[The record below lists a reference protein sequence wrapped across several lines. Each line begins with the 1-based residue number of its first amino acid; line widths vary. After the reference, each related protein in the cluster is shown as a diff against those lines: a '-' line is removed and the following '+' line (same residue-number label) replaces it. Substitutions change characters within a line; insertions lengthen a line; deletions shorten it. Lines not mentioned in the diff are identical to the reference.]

1 MGMTMTQK
9 ILAKHAGLESVR
21 AGQLIQAKLDLV
33 LGNDITT
40 PVAINEFESAGF
52 EKVFDKSRIAMV
64 MDHFAPNK
72 DIKSAEQCLE
82 CREFSK
88 KYNIVNFFD
97 VGAMGIEH
105 ALLPEKGLT
114 APGELIIGASDTVTS
129 QFLLP
134 HLDAFHRRYPNIHIR
149 IISGRSYKV
158 LGLLRAGRVDIA
170 FASAPGDADDLEH
183 IPCFETHSCFVAAPD
198 YPCDF
203 TRAYTTEEIAA
214 FPLILLE
221 KKASSRTYLEKYFLQ
236 SGVRLTPEIEL
247 GARSLLVDLAKIGFG
262 VAGVTRE
269 FVQGELAAG
278 EIRELSTAFSIP
290 PRTVDLCMLR
300 NVSPSAATERFAR
313 DVLEKLQG
321 KSVSV

>member
-1 MGMTMTQK
+1 MGLLETGENKLQQSRTLQ
-9 ILAKHAGLESVR
+9 AGT
-21 AGQLIQAKLDLV
+21 LV
-33 LGNDITT
+33 
-40 PVAINEFESAGF
+40 
-52 EKVFDKSRIAMV
+52 
-64 MDHFAPNK
+64 
-72 DIKSAEQCLE
+72 
-82 CREFSK
+82 
-88 KYNIVNFFD
+88 
-97 VGAMGIEH
+97 
-105 ALLPEKGLT
+105 
-114 APGELIIGASDTVTS
+114 IGASDTVTS

-236 SGVRLTPEIEL
+236 SG
-247 GARSLLVDLAKIGFG
+247 FG

>member
-1 MGMTMTQK
+1 MVKLELYRVFREVAEAGN
-9 ILAKHAGLESVR
+9 ISLAAENLYLSQSAVSQSVKQLEQQLGTRLFLRSPRGVTLTEDGRLLFEYVR
-21 AGQLIQAKLDLV
+21 
-33 LGNDITT
+33 
-40 PVAINEFESAGF
+40 S
-52 EKVFDKSRIAMV
+52 
-64 MDHFAPNK
+64 
-72 DIKSAEQCLE
+72 
-82 CREFSK
+82 
-88 KYNIVNFFD
+88 
-97 VGAMGIEH
+97 AMG
-105 ALLPEKGLT
+105 LLET
-114 APGELIIGASDTVTS
+114 GENKLQQSRTLQAGTLVIGASDTVTS

-247 GARSLLVDLAKIGFG
+247 GARSLLVDLSLIH
-262 VAGVTRE
+262 
-269 FVQGELAAG
+269 
-278 EIRELSTAFSIP
+278 I
-290 PRTVDLCMLR
+290 
-300 NVSPSAATERFAR
+300 
-313 DVLEKLQG
+313 
-321 KSVSV
+321 

>member
-1 MGMTMTQK
+1 MVKLELYRVFREVAEAGN
-9 ILAKHAGLESVR
+9 ISLAAENLYLSQSAVSQSVKQLEQQLGTRLFLRSPRGVTLTEDGRLLFEYVR
-21 AGQLIQAKLDLV
+21 
-33 LGNDITT
+33 
-40 PVAINEFESAGF
+40 S
-52 EKVFDKSRIAMV
+52 
-64 MDHFAPNK
+64 
-72 DIKSAEQCLE
+72 
-82 CREFSK
+82 
-88 KYNIVNFFD
+88 
-97 VGAMGIEH
+97 AMG
-105 ALLPEKGLT
+105 LLET
-114 APGELIIGASDTVTS
+114 GEDKLQQSRTLQAGTLVIGASDTVTS

-134 HLDAFHRRYPNIHIR
+134 HLDTFHRRYPNIHIR

-183 IPCFETHSCFVAAPD
+183 IPCFETHSCFVAA
-198 YPCDF
+198 
-203 TRAYTTEEIAA
+203 
-214 FPLILLE
+214 LE

-321 KSVSV
+321 KSVSN